1 MSGPARHDRM
11 ARQFADRAV
20 GAAPYVGGVLR
31 MWWDGRPPTDFECVA
46 CVGLVAFYIALS
58 IWQGYKAK

>member
-1 MSGPARHDRM
+1 M